1 MIVQPANLLILD
13 EPTNHLDMSSQE
25 VLQEA
30 MAQYDGTI
38 IIVSHNRHFVNR
50 FINKVLEIKNGC
62 GTLYEG
68 NIEDYMFKLKNVQDE
83 FETDLE
89 ENTKNTEIEAEM
101 PAKQRGK
108 AARQE
113 QAKIRQEK
121 SRKLNPLKNEAEQT
135 EEKIEKLEAR
145 KKELEMLMADPHL
158 YQDQGKF
165 TESSKEYNS
174 LERKLKR
181 LYKRWEEVQAQI
193 EKLG

>member
-1 MIVQPANLLILD
+1 
-13 EPTNHLDMSSQE
+13 
-25 VLQEA
+25 
-30 MAQYDGTI
+30 
-38 IIVSHNRHFVNR
+38 
-50 FINKVLEIKNGC
+50 
-62 GTLYEG
+62 
-68 NIEDYMFKLKNVQDE
+68 MFRMN
-83 FETDLE
+83 F
-89 ENTKNTEIEAEM
+89 
-101 PAKQRGK
+101 K

-145 KKELEMLMADPHL
+145 KKELELLMADPHL